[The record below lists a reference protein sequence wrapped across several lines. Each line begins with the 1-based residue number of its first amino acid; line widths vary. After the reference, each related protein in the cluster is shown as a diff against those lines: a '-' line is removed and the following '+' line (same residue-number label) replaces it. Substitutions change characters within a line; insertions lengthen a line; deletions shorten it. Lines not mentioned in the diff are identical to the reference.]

1 MVVWAPH
8 PIGSIINGFL
18 PISRYN
24 YCIIIVNNSPFPQR
38 GVYGHEGQVVG
49 KGVEDNSWLIQPTSS
64 GSVTSVDGRF
74 LIPIFNS
81 GKAFTI
87 TFGNRTTWENPD
99 IAIDESPRDT
109 VLFHK
114 ERNWKAGGYSPDTL
128 GQLSDNARIK
138 VINRIDVCTRCEIEF
153 TRDSVK
159 HSHYSCRG
167 THKDFLF
174 GGLYQQPLPRLKIS
188 HSCEHLSPTIC
199 RKCRRCDG
207 CATYMNERVDAHKK
221 EHEVVEIDWDDP
233 ANEPYGW
240 KR

>member
-1 MVVWAPH
+1 MH
-8 PIGSIINGFL
+8 
-18 PISRYN
+18 
-24 YCIIIVNNSPFPQR
+24 
-38 GVYGHEGQVVG
+38 GHEGQVVG

-64 GSVTSVDGRF
+64 GSVTRSDGR
-74 LIPIFNS
+74 IVPIFNS

-99 IAIDESPRDT
+99 IAIDESPRDM

-114 ERNWKAGGYSPDTL
+114 ERNWRAGGYSPDTL

-138 VINRIDVCTRCEIEF
+138 LINRIDVCTRCEIEF
-153 TRDSVK
+153 TRDLTIFS
-159 HSHYSCRG
+159 SYSCSG
-167 THKDFLF
+167 THKKFSF
-174 GGLYQQPLPRLKIS
+174 SGRRQQHLPQLEIS

-199 RKCRRCDG
+199 RKCRCCDG

-221 EHEVVEIDWDDP
+221 EHARNIEYLDDP

>member
-1 MVVWAPH
+1 M
-8 PIGSIINGFL
+8 
-18 PISRYN
+18 
-24 YCIIIVNNSPFPQR
+24 C
-38 GVYGHEGQVVG
+38 GHEGLVVG
-49 KGVEDNSWLIQPTSS
+49 KGIEDNSWLIQPTSS
-64 GSVTSVDGRF
+64 GSVKRDDGRI
-74 LIPIFNS
+74 IPIFNS
-81 GKAFTI
+81 GKVFTI

-99 IAIDESPRDT
+99 IAIDESPRDM

-114 ERNWKAGGYSPDTL
+114 ERNWKADGYSPDTL

-153 TRDSVK
+153 TRDITIYS
-159 HSHYSCRG
+159 SYSCSG
-167 THKDFLF
+167 IHKKISFLHP
-174 GGLYQQPLPRLKIS
+174 YEQHLPELKIS

-199 RKCRRCDG
+199 RKCWCCDG

-221 EHEVVEIDWDDP
+221 EHTREEIDWDDP